1 MALKGDFHT
10 VYITTILQML
20 CDENKTGVLR
30 ARGPKDYQVKLF
42 LQDGAILCVMGTLKR
57 ARLGSLLQHSNLIT
71 PETLLRCLAMARER
85 GQALGK
91 VLIEEQVLTAE
102 KLGAVVNKQAEEII
116 FNLLAWESG
125 TYEYQDGRINLR
137 DMVAVPIN
145 VMGLILEGLRRKD
158 ERMVADAAAT
168 ADPTP
173 PPWVDVAFTEGE
185 PAGESGTDGERI
197 DAPDDRADDEI
208 ALSEYEWR
216 TFWRPPPAGTG
227 GVNVQVR
234 DGKVYFDGIGFDPE
248 PGDGSPADI
257 AATES
262 EWKRF
267 LAFFKRRSD
276 P

>member
-20 CDENKTGVLR
+20 SDENKTGVLR
-30 ARGPKDYQVKLF
+30 ARNPKNNQVKLF

-71 PETLLRCLAMARER
+71 PEILLRCLAMARER

-91 VLIEEQVLTAE
+91 VLIEEEVLTAE

-137 DMVAVPIN
+137 DMVIVPIN

-158 ERMVADAAAT
+158 ERTVVEAPT
-168 ADPTP
+168 VADPTP
-173 PPWVDVAFTEGE
+173 PPRVDVAFT
-185 PAGESGTDGERI
+185 AGELAGAGDSAGERV
-197 DAPDDRADDEI
+197 DAPPGRSDDEI
-208 ALSEYEWR
+208 ALSESEWR

-227 GVNVQVR
+227 GVDVQVR
-234 DGKVYFDGIGFDPE
+234 DGKVYFDGVGFDPE

-257 AATES
+257 SATES

-267 LAFFKRRSD
+267 LAFFKRQSD